1 MLSVPAVLMA
11 GQPASC
17 VAHRSKVKGWGWKKI
32 FSFHVNGNKKATVA
46 IFISDETNFKT
57 KAIKDKD
64 EHYLMIKGS
73 IEKEDII
80 LIKITQ

>member
-1 MLSVPAVLMA
+1 MKDT
-11 GQPASC
+11 
-17 VAHRSKVKGWGWKKI
+17 HRSKVKGWGWKKI

-80 LIKITQ
+80 FIKITQEHTLN

>member
-1 MLSVPAVLMA
+1 MKDI
-11 GQPASC
+11 
-17 VAHRSKVKGWGWKKI
+17 HRLKVKGWEWKKI

-57 KAIKDKD
+57 KAIKKDKD
-64 EHYLMIKGS
+64 GHYLMIKGS

-80 LIKITQ
+80 LINIYMHSR